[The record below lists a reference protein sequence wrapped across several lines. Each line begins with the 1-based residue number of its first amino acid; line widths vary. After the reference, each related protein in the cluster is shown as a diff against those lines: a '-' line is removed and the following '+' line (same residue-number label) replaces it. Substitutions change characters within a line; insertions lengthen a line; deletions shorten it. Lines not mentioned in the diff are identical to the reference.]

1 MKKFI
6 IIIIIVILLIVVSQI
21 YITIS
26 TNKSETQ
33 TFNLIRVEDDFE
45 IRQYPSTM
53 TAKVTS
59 TTKSYQDLGY
69 SGFRKLADYIFG
81 GNEDKMKIA
90 MTSPVHMEIGDS
102 LSSMSFIM
110 PSTFSRED
118 LPRPDNQDITIEMS
132 KPEIVAVLE
141 FGGFANKE
149 NINKYRSILE
159 KLLIDKGISYYGN
172 FKLLGYNPPFQ
183 LFGRRNEVIVAL
195 NPQDFD

>member
-1 MKKFI
+1 MKIFI
-6 IIIIIVILLIVVSQI
+6 IIIIIIALLIVVFQI

-33 TFNLIRVEDDFE
+33 TYNLIRKEDDFE

-69 SGFRKLADYIFG
+69 SGFRKLANYIFG

-118 LPRPDNQDITIEMS
+118 LPRPDNQDIIIEMS

-141 FGGFANKE
+141 FGGFANTE

-195 NPQDFD
+195 NPQTFD

>member
-1 MKKFI
+1 MKIFI
-6 IIIIIVILLIVVSQI
+6 IIIIIITLLIVVFQI

-33 TFNLIRVEDDFE
+33 TYNLIRREDDFE

-69 SGFRKLADYIFG
+69 SGFRKLANYIFG

-118 LPRPDNQDITIEMS
+118 LPRPDNQDIIIEMS

-141 FGGFANKE
+141 FGGFANTE

-195 NPQDFD
+195 NPQTFD